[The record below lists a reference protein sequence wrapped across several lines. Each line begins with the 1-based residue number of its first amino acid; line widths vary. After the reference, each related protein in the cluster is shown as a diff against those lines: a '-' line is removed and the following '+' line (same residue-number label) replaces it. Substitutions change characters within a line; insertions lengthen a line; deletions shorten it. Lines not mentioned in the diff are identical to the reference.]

1 MLRVVG
7 ESPWSIRDMYNYYL
21 DVRINI
27 TWVFFGSEDSDMCP
41 VRAGWRGNSC
51 VDG

>member
-1 MLRVVG
+1 MH
-7 ESPWSIRDMYNYYL
+7 DYYL

-27 TWVFFGSEDSDMCP
+27 TWEFFGSEVSDMCLG
-41 VRAGWRGNSC
+41 AGWRGNSC